1 MSTLTLKELS
11 APAGEVI
18 KIAAGNT
25 LDLKSQGSV
34 TMPTGAVLQVV
45 QTTFGQQATTT
56 TSTSFVATGHSV
68 SITPSSTSSK
78 ILLYVIGGGQYLP
91 LGNTMAAQT
100 IFRDST
106 NIGDSNRG
114 LQSHYTVGTTG
125 FTITPHSMM
134 VLDSPSTTSAI
145 TYQTYMKT
153 AGGTYQYQQ
162 SDRGDINFIAMEIQ
176 G

>member
-1 MSTLTLKELS
+1 MTTTITG
-11 APAGEVI
+11 ATGI
-18 KIAAGNT
+18 NNIQAA
-25 LDLKSQGSV
+25 
-34 TMPTGAVLQVV
+34 TGAVLQVV

-56 TSTSFVATGHSV
+56 TSTSFAATGHSV

-91 LGNTMAAQT
+91 LGNTMASQT
-100 IFRDST
+100 IFRNST
-106 NIGDSNRG
+106 NIGDSTTG
-114 LQSHYTVGTTG
+114 LQNSYTVGTTG
-125 FTITPHSMM
+125 FTITAHSMM

-153 AGGTYQYQQ
+153 AGGTYQYQS
-162 SDRGDINFIAMEIQ
+162 SDRGDINFIAMEIA